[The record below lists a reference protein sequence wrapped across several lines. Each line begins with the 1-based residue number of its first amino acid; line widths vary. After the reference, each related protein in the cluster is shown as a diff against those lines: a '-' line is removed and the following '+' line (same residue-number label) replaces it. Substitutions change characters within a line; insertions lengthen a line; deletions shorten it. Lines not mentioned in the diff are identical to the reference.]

1 MSLDSMMR
9 TPLPKN
15 QPGHGEGTA
24 YERMHTSVTRGLK
37 QNFNKRVSAFRAID
51 RLMETGQDEY
61 ITRIAI
67 EHGRAGQVLD
77 IFAEI
82 HERQETVA
90 ELSNQIV
97 DLAQVFI
104 EMALYDNQQQDEM
117 LDNIERQV
125 ERGVAYAP
133 TRR

>member
-1 MSLDSMMR
+1 
-9 TPLPKN
+9 TGNWPN
-15 QPGHGEGTA
+15 E
-24 YERMHTSVTRGLK
+24 E
-37 QNFNKRVSAFRAID
+37 AID

-97 DLAQVFI
+97 DLAQLNYVSYVTGN
-104 EMALYDNQQQDEM
+104 L
-117 LDNIERQV
+117 
-125 ERGVAYAP
+125 
-133 TRR
+133 